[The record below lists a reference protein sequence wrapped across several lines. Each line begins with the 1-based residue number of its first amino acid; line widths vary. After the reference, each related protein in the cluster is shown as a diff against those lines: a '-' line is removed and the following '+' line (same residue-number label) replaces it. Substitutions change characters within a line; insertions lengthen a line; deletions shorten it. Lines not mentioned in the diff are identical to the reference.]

1 MRLNQRFPNFS
12 STCSLL
18 GHLSDQKTNNLNLI
32 RLVLALAV
40 IYAHAYPL
48 SLGVGKGVDL
58 INRLTHGQQTAG
70 GLAVDLFFLISGFLI
85 TASWLHSSSMQNFL
99 QRRVLRIYPAYMV
112 TLAFCALLIWG
123 ICPAFRAMPEHQ
135 GAPYLLTLISWGI
148 DFFKDCTL
156 LTFNSISW
164 KGVFA
169 GNPYPGCANAS
180 LWTIQKEF
188 FCYLLVAGIGQFA
201 LFKHRSLTLL
211 AALVIYAAYTKGL
224 LVGADMEQMDRRY
237 LCYFFF
243 GMNFWLWRDKIPY
256 STLLAGGCLLL
267 LVLGSQFKPL
277 FSILMPAAGGYLVLW
292 LGYGPKVSLFDWTHR
307 TDLSYGTYLYA
318 YPVQQFFAMI
328 PSLRDPLVNFLL
340 TVPCVLGLAWLSWN
354 LVEKRFLALK
364 NYVPRDHDPGEGP
377 DERLKAEFERLKG

>member
-1 MRLNQRFPNFS
+1 MNYLS
-12 STCSLL
+12 GLL
-18 GHLSDQKTNNLNLI
+18 LSKKTNNLNLI

-48 SLGVGKGVDL
+48 SLGAGKGVDL
-58 INRLTHGQQTAG
+58 INGLTHGQQTAG

-85 TASWLHSSSMQNFL
+85 TASWLHSRSMQNFL
-99 QRRVLRIYPAYMV
+99 QRRVFRIYPAYVVAM
-112 TLAFCALLIWG
+112 AFSAALIWG

-135 GAPYLLTLISWGI
+135 GTPYLLTLISWGI
-148 DFFKDCTL
+148 DFLKDCVM

-188 FCYLLVAGIGQFA
+188 FCYLLVAAIGQFA
-201 LFKHRSLTLL
+201 LYQHRWLTLL
-211 AALVIYAAYTKGL
+211 AALVIYAAYAKAL
-224 LVGADMEQMDRRY
+224 LTGVDVEQMDRRY
-237 LCYFFF
+237 LCYFFA

-256 STLLAGGCLLL
+256 SSLLAVGSLML
-267 LVLGSQFKPL
+267 LVLGAQFKPFL
-277 FSILMPAAGGYLVLW
+277 SILMPVAGGYLVLW
-292 LGYGPKVSLFDWTHR
+292 LGYGPRVPLFDWTHR
-307 TDLSYGTYLYA
+307 KDLSYGTYLYA
-318 YPVQQFFAMI
+318 YPVQQLIAM
-328 PSLRDPLVNFLL
+328 SQSFRDPLVNFAL

-364 NYVPRDHDPGEGP
+364 NYLPIDRDPGGE
-377 DERLKAEFERLKG
+377 ERT